1 MAIHKN
7 MKVTKWMRK
16 KVMRRLTTVEGNRVT
31 ARERKIKR
39 TIRWAIIATCA
50 WVIPVTTEYTEHIVI
65 ENVHAGEFG
74 EKSDGTSTDG
84 SLITDRVEVA
94 EGQSEETVEAKIRR
108 VFSENPDEAVAIA
121 RAESGLNP
129 KAESTTDRMAD
140 GRAFSHGLFQ
150 INLTVSKV
158 AGVKC
163 NEAFHGRDYK
173 AKVIDEALFD
183 KCVRL
188 AQDVD
193 ESIKVA
199 KEKYDGR
206 GNWTAWGAYTSGAYL
221 RHL

>member
-1 MAIHKN
+1 MTI
-7 MKVTKWMRK
+7 TKWMRK
-16 KVMRRLTTVEGNRVT
+16 KAMNRLVKVENLNIGRREKKAKRIAMWTLIDILVWTLVVT
-31 ARERKIKR
+31 GLPGE
-39 TIRWAIIATCA
+39 T
-50 WVIPVTTEYTEHIVI
+50 IVI
-65 ENVHAGEFG
+65 ENVFASEPG
-74 EKSDGTSTDG
+74 EKSDAIMSDG
-84 SLITDRVEVA
+84 SLMADGEQVA
-94 EGQSEETVEAKIRR
+94 EGQSEETVETKIRR

-150 INLTVSKV
+150 INLTVSTV
-158 AGVKC
+158 GGVKC
-163 NEAFHGRDYK
+163 HEAFEGRNYR